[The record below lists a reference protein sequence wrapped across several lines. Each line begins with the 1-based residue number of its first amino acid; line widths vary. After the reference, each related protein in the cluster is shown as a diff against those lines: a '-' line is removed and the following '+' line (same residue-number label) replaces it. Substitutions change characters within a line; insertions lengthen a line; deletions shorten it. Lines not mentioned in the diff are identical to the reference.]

1 MCDRIETAFSVLYSD
16 GSGGEGVGRRWCWRD
31 RRSDAETRARKD
43 VQEAK
48 ENTQVTPNRSMS
60 EAHGVWVFRGYSNTK
75 GMGSRRSS
83 IKGSDVAVLKKS
95 KEMVVMTSE
104 RYRKMNER
112 LVVWVSTSPSTSSE
126 RASRVVKGS
135 RRVVPGGAVRR
146 RKGE

>member
-1 MCDRIETAFSVLYSD
+1 VVGGTELAGPRRLFRPQVPSIDECAIVSRQLFSILYSD
-16 GSGGEGVGRRWCWRD
+16 GSGGAGVGRRWCWRD
-31 RRSDAETRARKD
+31 RRRRDAETRARKD

-75 GMGSRRSS
+75 GMVSRRSS

-104 RYRKMNER
+104 RYRKMNEW
-112 LVVWVSTSPSTSSE
+112 LV
-126 RASRVVKGS
+126 G
-135 RRVVPGGAVRR
+135 
-146 RKGE
+146 